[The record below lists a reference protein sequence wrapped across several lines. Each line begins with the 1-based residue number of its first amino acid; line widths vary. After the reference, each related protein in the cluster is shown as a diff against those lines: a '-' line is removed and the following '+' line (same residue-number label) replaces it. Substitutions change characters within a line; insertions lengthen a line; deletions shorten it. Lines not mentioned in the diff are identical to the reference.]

1 MKFSFISVLVF
12 FLASCTYYTERQ
24 SEAVS
29 QNVYAA
35 NDSLSK
41 ARVDLAWFYSNETT
55 KFIKPPKHPI
65 QINSI
70 YEAGSVVKGSKD
82 GDKTRVVIIPDQ
94 YKGDKVVVVNSVDYQ
109 TLLKD
114 RDIKKMLEQD
124 NTNMQK
130 QITVNN
136 NQLIKLTEMRDKMV
150 TDLNHLQAEVYKKDA
165 IILKEALAIVFLLII
180 IGGYI
185 ALRVSKYAV
194 L

>member
-1 MKFSFISVLVF
+1 MRFFIICSLVI

-65 QINSI
+65 KINSI

-82 GDKTRVVIIPDQ
+82 GDKTRVVIVPDQ

-109 TLLKD
+109 ALLKD
-114 RDIKKMLEQD
+114 RDTKKLLEQD
-124 NTNMQK
+124 NNNMQK
-130 QITVNN
+130 QLTVNN
-136 NQLIKLTEMRDKMV
+136 AQLVKLAEMKDKMV
-150 TDLNHLQAEVYKKDA
+150 ADLNHLQAEVYKKDA
-165 IILKEALAIVFLLII
+165 IIFKEALAIVFLLII

-185 ALRVSKYAV
+185 AIRVSRYTAF
-194 L
+194 